1 MSFPGRKVIR
11 PATTSIKTLIS
22 CSITLLFIIVP
33 ENHILPLKMIKT
45 GRLLCRIRSTRVLST
60 PSSRPLSRIAVRLPR
75 ISVKVTSPFA
85 NNNNAQR
92 NFSQKVE
99 LPPEDSSMD
108 LKLYDNVCTETLE
121 ELNDYFEEVLENT
134 SCLDSVPD
142 VLYSVTI

>member
-1 MSFPGRKVIR
+1 MIR
-11 PATTSIKTLIS
+11 T
-22 CSITLLFIIVP
+22 V
-33 ENHILPLKMIKT
+33 
-45 GRLLCRIRSTRVLST
+45 RLLCRFRSTRVLDI
-60 PSSRPLSRIAVRLPR
+60 PSSRQLSRIAVRLPR

-85 NNNNAQR
+85 NNNNALR

-142 VLYSVTI
+142 VLYSVTIV